1 MQYNIFINQHAVYML
16 GLQEK
21 LDLTD
26 LALFDF
32 IYHTM
37 NNPAMP
43 KTTIDGEDYWTIRAS
58 LVIQECPL
66 LGINHRN
73 VFMRHM
79 NKLCDVGLIK
89 RYGNNQKEN
98 TSLYKKGAIFTAF
111 VMVDNHTTHNVQP
124 ATEKLHDLQPKCNT
138 PLQPKSCTNII
149 LSNNIIPNEHTK
161 EDNSNEVS
169 FSKEKSTSTL
179 ELSKKKP
186 LSNANC
192 AKERDEEFDRFWVL
206 YDKKIGRDKCERLW
220 ARLKKEDKEKI
231 FETLPLYIQ
240 STPDKQFRKN
250 PTTYL
255 NPSEKHWLDEI
266 IQQTP
271 QQRVTNY
278 QKQND
283 YGNSERNHFRDEEDN
298 RERDYNF
305 TF

>member
-1 MQYNIFINQHAVYML
+1 MIHSFDVDIAVKYGIEEAIL
-16 GLQEK
+16 IQNFAFWISKNEANDVHL
-21 LDLTD
+21 
-26 LALFDF
+26 
-32 IYHTM
+32 Y
-37 NNPAMP
+37 
-43 KTTIDGEDYWTIRAS
+43 DGRYWTYNS
-58 LVIQECPL
+58 LPAIFKLFPEFKSIDKTKRIVKKLIDNGILMKGNYNTSKWDKTSWYAFTEKGMDLISKTKPSMPMIHAADSVE
-66 LGINHRN
+66 INHLQCKN
-73 VFMRHM
+73 ALH
-79 NKLCDVGLIK
+79 
-89 RYGNNQKEN
+89 
-98 TSLYKKGAIFTAF
+98 T
-111 VMVDNHTTHNVQP
+111 DNILQIYTT
-124 ATEKLHDLQPKCNT
+124 D
-138 PLQPKSCTNII
+138 TN
-149 LSNNIIPNEHTK
+149 K

-169 FSKEKSTSTL
+169 FSKEKSTSML

-255 NPSEKHWLDEI
+255 NPSEKHWLDEV